1 MSSQSNFI
9 VSTILD
15 KTRRISTRK
24 FDKLLLI
31 FNYFKIL
38 ELFFKNILTN
48 RRKYCIIIKQYIV
61 WAISSV
67 GRALD
72 F

>member
-31 FNYFKIL
+31 FNNFKIL

>member
-31 FNYFKIL
+31 FNNFKIL

-48 RRKYCIIIKQYIV
+48 RRKYCIIIRQYIV